1 MFKDRLSIAEY
12 SLILV
17 NIAYSRN
24 ILNFGSIAQE
34 RKGRIFQYAIYF
46 PISFMP
52 QIFVSFCYSPSILR
66 KFNSQYTMV
75 NIHDKP
81 IDEIFSLNVS
91 VMTLIHSENNFLEC
105 FIHGKHCDREEVYTA
120 SILIRFIIYC
130 EK

>member
-1 MFKDRLSIAEY
+1 
-12 SLILV
+12 
-17 NIAYSRN
+17 
-24 ILNFGSIAQE
+24 
-34 RKGRIFQYAIYF
+34 
-46 PISFMP
+46 MP
-52 QIFVSFCYSPSILR
+52 QIFVSFCFSPSILR

-105 FIHGKHCDREEVYTA
+105 FIHGKHCDREEVYTT